1 MDYRYGFI
9 GCGNMG
15 GTLVS
20 VAVSAVGGS
29 TVCVFDRDEQKT
41 AELEKKLGV
50 KLLSATELG
59 EKSKYIVLGVKPQI
73 LPQVCQEIK
82 NLSEDKI
89 IVSMAAGVKIERV
102 REYLGGFQGGVIRIM
117 PNTPCGVGA
126 GIIGYTPS
134 NVSLKDEEDF
144 VSDFRNAGKVN
155 RVEEKD
161 MDAVCA
167 VSGSGPAFVYMFAE
181 GMIEGAKASG
191 MTDEQ
196 ARTYAI
202 QTLLGGATMLLNG
215 EDPAVLRKK
224 VCSPNGTTLEGVREL
239 VKGNLIDDVS
249 AAVQAACQRSKELS
263 GK

>member
-1 MDYRYGFI
+1 MEYRYGFI

-20 VAVSAVGGS
+20 VVASGIGGEL
-29 TVCVFDRDEQKT
+29 VCVFDCDEQKT
-41 AELEKKLGV
+41 AELERKLGV
-50 KLLSATELG
+50 KRLSTEELI

-73 LPQVCQEIK
+73 LPKVCQGIK
-82 NLSEDKI
+82 NLTADKI
-89 IVSMAAGVKIERV
+89 VISMAAGVKVEKV

-134 NVSLKDEEDF
+134 NLSSSDEKTF
-144 VSDFRNAGKVN
+144 VSDFANSGKVN

-196 ARTYAI
+196 AKTYAI

-215 EDPAVLRKK
+215 EDPALLRKK

-239 VKGNLIDDVS
+239 VKGNLINDVS
-249 AAVQAACQRSKELS
+249 SAVQAACRRSKELS
-263 GK
+263 GN